1 MRRPARVVF
10 SPSLASS
17 PSFDLTPSQD
27 AFYAEC
33 AAAGSATQLAYVGAE
48 LAGAIACR
56 LELLPDRSGALLYVM
71 TVGVLA
77 PHRDR
82 AIGTRLL
89 RHALNEG
96 SKDAFLTHAY
106 LHVQTNNADAIAFYR
121 RFGFEQD
128 GVARNYYK
136 RLEPPDAAVL
146 KLDLRKWT
154 PETIRG
160 VTYERFDPMAQ

>member
-1 MRRPARVVF
+1 
-10 SPSLASS
+10 
-17 PSFDLTPSQD
+17 
-27 AFYAEC
+27 
-33 AAAGSATQLAYVGAE
+33 
-48 LAGAIACR
+48 
-56 LELLPDRSGALLYVM
+56 M

-106 LHVQTNNADAIAFYR
+106 LHVQTNNADAIAFYE
-121 RFGFEQD
+121 RFGFEED

-136 RLEPPDAAVL
+136 RLEPPDAVIL